1 MHCLLCDAGASE
13 FIDRQRDAL
22 LESLQIFLT
31 CADGFRHRMPQ
42 RDQEPV
48 TIEKLRLAHLA
59 RRKEIRAR
67 LSEFDQLWQSGS
79 DTQLFEE
86 MVYCIF
92 TAGASAVMG
101 SGAVNAVRPL
111 LKDGNRA
118 ALTRA
123 LKKRPAYRFHNVRAE
138 YVVATRSYLNE
149 TVAMRLRDQLSS
161 LRDPFERRDWL
172 ARNPKI
178 KGLGYK
184 EASHYLRNIG
194 FKGYGILDKHIVRCL
209 AELGV
214 IDSPKPPTTRARYLE
229 TEARMRQF
237 SRVVGIDF
245 DELDL
250 ALWSMKTGK
259 VLK

>member
-1 MHCLLCDAGASE
+1 MDS
-13 FIDRQRDAL
+13 RDL
-22 LESLQIFLT
+22 
-31 CADGFRHRMPQ
+31 MPQ
-42 RDQEPV
+42 RIQEPV
-48 TIEKLRLAHLA
+48 TVETLRSVHLA

-67 LSEFDQLWQSGS
+67 LSEFDRLWQSGS
-79 DTQLFEE
+79 DSQLFEE

-101 SGAVNAVRPL
+101 SNAVNAVRPL
-111 LKDGNRA
+111 LGNGSRS

-138 YVVATRSYLNE
+138 HVVATRRYLSE
-149 TVAMRLRDQLSS
+149 SVAMRLRDQLDSFS
-161 LRDPFERRDWL
+161 DPLERRDWL

-184 EASHYLRNIG
+184 EASHFLRNIG

-214 IDSPKPPTTRARYLE
+214 IDSSKPPTSRARYLE

-237 SRVVGIDF
+237 SGVVEIDF

-250 ALWSMKTGK
+250 ALWSLKTGK

>member
-1 MHCLLCDAGASE
+1 
-13 FIDRQRDAL
+13 
-22 LESLQIFLT
+22 
-31 CADGFRHRMPQ
+31 MPQ
-42 RDQEPV
+42 RNQEPV
-48 TIEKLRLAHLA
+48 TFEKLRTAHRT

-67 LSEFDQLWQSGS
+67 LREFDQIWQSAS

-92 TAGASAVMG
+92 TAGASAISG
-101 SGAVNAVRPL
+101 SVAVNAVRPL
-111 LKDGNRA
+111 LKDGSRS

-138 YVVATRSYLNE
+138 YVVATRRYLSE
-149 TVAMRLRDQLSS
+149 TVAMRLRDQLNSFA
-161 LRDPFERRDWL
+161 DPFERRDWL

-214 IDSPKPPTTRARYLE
+214 IDSPRPPTNRARYLE

-237 SRVVGIDF
+237 SSVVGIDF

-250 ALWSMKTGK
+250 VLWSIKTGK

>member
-1 MHCLLCDAGASE
+1 
-13 FIDRQRDAL
+13 
-22 LESLQIFLT
+22 
-31 CADGFRHRMPQ
+31 MPP
-42 RDQEPV
+42 RYQEPV
-48 TIEKLRLAHLA
+48 TVEKLRTAHLA

-67 LSEFDQLWQSGS
+67 LREFRRVWQDGS

-92 TAGASAVMG
+92 TAGASAVSG

-111 LKDGNRA
+111 LKDGSRV

-123 LKKRPAYRFHNVRAE
+123 LKQKPAYRFHNVRAE
-138 YVVATRSYLNE
+138 YVVSTRSYLSE
-149 TVAMRLRDQLSS
+149 TVAMRLRDQLKSFS
-161 LRDPFERRDWL
+161 DPFERRDWL

-184 EASHYLRNIG
+184 EASHFLRNIG

-214 IDSPKPPTTRARYLE
+214 IDSSKPPTTRARYLE
-229 TEARMRQF
+229 TEARMRNF
-237 SRVVGIDF
+237 SGVVGIDF

-259 VLK
+259 ILK

>member
-1 MHCLLCDAGASE
+1 
-13 FIDRQRDAL
+13 
-22 LESLQIFLT
+22 
-31 CADGFRHRMPQ
+31 MPQ
-42 RDQEPV
+42 RNQEPV
-48 TIEKLRLAHLA
+48 TVETIRMAHLA

-67 LSEFDQLWQSGS
+67 LREFHLVWQSGS

-101 SGAVNAVRPL
+101 ANAVNAVRPL
-111 LKDGNRA
+111 LKDGSRA

-138 YVVATRSYLNE
+138 HVVATRSYLNE
-149 TVAMRLRDQLSS
+149 TVAMRLRDQLNSFG
-161 LRDPFERRDWL
+161 DPFERRDWL

-214 IDSPKPPTTRARYLE
+214 IDSSKPPTTRARYLE
-229 TEARMRQF
+229 TEARMRHF
-237 SRVVGIDF
+237 SGVVGIDF

-250 ALWSMKTGK
+250 VLWSMKTDK